1 MATIQGAWQ
10 GSFPIPPLISHLFL
24 FLSGGRGLK
33 SQDREKLLIKIIT
46 RKLIEEK
53 IVSFYLQNI
62 ARDGEFSTIVDLLDS
77 EDRDLVYAAVG
88 ILVNLMSDP
97 LQRPLF
103 K

>member
-1 MATIQGAWQ
+1 MTR
-10 GSFPIPPLISHLFL
+10 FLPYPTPHLSPF
-24 FLSGGRGLK
+24 S
-33 SQDREKLLIKIIT
+33 LLIRRWWVKIPRQ
-46 RKLIEEK
+46 RKTSHQNNYKKINRRK
-53 IVSFYLQNI
+53 IVSFNSQNI